1 MDEEGLGFYGALD
14 RNVFAPNM
22 ESGYMRLTYT
32 TDDTVGSYFCPR
44 HFPVMGFDGA
54 AAAVS
59 IAGRIIH
66 HPLFNCSGPCHCVSS
81 GCLYTATPSHLDAV
95 GGIICL
101 KWSRWRCLC
110 LKIWTYHNIRS
121 HCPLYVSV
129 DVSLQVVLPEI
140 CATTLV

>member
-81 GCLYTATPSHLDAV
+81 GCFAFVPPVHLADM
-95 GGIICL
+95 GGSFC
-101 KWSRWRCLC
+101 WQCSRC
-110 LKIWTYHNIRS
+110 
-121 HCPLYVSV
+121 
-129 DVSLQVVLPEI
+129 
-140 CATTLV
+140 